1 MCVSLSFVV
10 PSSYIPIHVKHRCL
24 LLSSVVFHLLTSYTS
39 ITSVCYDRLLLP
51 ITRLSQVWHIIFC
64 CTCSLTPLSQVCLI
78 ILCCT
83 LSFTPPYHRR
93 LFLFFL
99 SCTCSFVPL
108 AQMCLIIFCSTCLL
122 VLPPVTGVSYYLLGY
137 PLLTWLSQV
146 SLNIFRC
153 TCTFTPLPQV

>member
-1 MCVSLSFVV
+1 M
-10 PSSYIPIHVKHRCL
+10 Y
-24 LLSSVVFHLLTSYTS
+24 
-39 ITSVCYDRLLLP
+39 
-51 ITRLSQVWHIIFC
+51 
-64 CTCSLTPLSQVCLI
+64 LI

-83 LSFTPPYHRR
+83 FSFQNVPHVSNFPVLYLLLQTSITGVSYYLLLYLHLYRASTIFKQLSQVCFIILRCT
-93 LFLFFL
+93 FLF
-99 SCTCSFVPL
+99 TPL

-153 TCTFTPLPQV
+153 TCTFTPLPQVCLITFCFT